1 MECVPVFRVYH
12 LSFFVMCTIASS
24 LLLSRYVSI
33 CFANPLIYPRN
44 TCSSLLLSAATPTY
58 SAECEKAGA
67 DLQKCVIKAVANSP
81 AKITEWLTAASEAEA
96 CIEAAAE
103 DEAAMQACGKPIET
117 LLARD
122 CPDGLKALMTACDES
137 SSVVFEDFAFN
148 LAEELV
154 STAYAYGLRG
164 SAIEEE

>member
-1 MECVPVFRVYH
+1 MKFIKIATI
-12 LSFFVMCTIASS
+12 SFLAGNAV
-24 LLLSRYVSI
+24 V
-33 CFANPLIYPRN
+33 
-44 TCSSLLLSAATPTY
+44 AATPTY